1 MASLFRLEYIYDL
14 RCTFYFSFTWEIT
27 RRGRSR
33 RVVNSRFDSLRYHGS
48 NFVGLPKMIKS
59 ELLEKLKSFDDF
71 DVVFESSDLSRYSID
86 DVICHTEKSEIILKE
101 NVYQIDLQKISR
113 IFLKL
118 TRMYQEG
125 TIKEVLEDLK
135 THLKEEK
142 NILNSFEPVSVYD
155 GNLLITCFNSLTFYK
170 EALDFLKQFLKISKL
185 QEFDN
190 IQDLFYFVKS
200 TILVEINLRKF

>member
-1 MASLFRLEYIYDL
+1 
-14 RCTFYFSFTWEIT
+14 
-27 RRGRSR
+27 
-33 RVVNSRFDSLRYHGS
+33 
-48 NFVGLPKMIKS
+48 MIKS
-59 ELLEKLKSFDDF
+59 KLLEKLKSFDDF
-71 DVVFESSDLSRYSID
+71 DIVFESSDLSRYSID
-86 DVICHTEKSEIILKE
+86 DVICHTEKSEIVLKE

-125 TIKEVLEDLK
+125 TIKDVFEDLK

-142 NILNSFEPVSVYD
+142 NILNSFEPVYD

-185 QEFDN
+185 QEFDK

>member
-1 MASLFRLEYIYDL
+1 
-14 RCTFYFSFTWEIT
+14 
-27 RRGRSR
+27 
-33 RVVNSRFDSLRYHGS
+33 
-48 NFVGLPKMIKS
+48 MIKS
-59 ELLEKLKSFDDF
+59 KLLEKLKSFDDF

-86 DVICHTEKSEIILKE
+86 DVICHTEKSEIVLKE
-101 NVYQIDLQKISR
+101 NVYQIDLPKISR

-125 TIKEVLEDLK
+125 TIKDVFEDLK

-142 NILNSFEPVSVYD
+142 NVLNSFEPVYD
-155 GNLLITCFNSLTFYK
+155 GNLLITCFNSLIFYK
-170 EALDFLKQFLKISKL
+170 ESLDFLKQFLKISKL

>member
-1 MASLFRLEYIYDL
+1 
-14 RCTFYFSFTWEIT
+14 
-27 RRGRSR
+27 
-33 RVVNSRFDSLRYHGS
+33 
-48 NFVGLPKMIKS
+48 MIKS
-59 ELLEKLKSFDDF
+59 KLLEKLKSFDDF
-71 DVVFESSDLSRYSID
+71 DIVFESSDLSRYSID

-101 NVYQIDLQKISR
+101 NVYQIDLPKISR

-125 TIKEVLEDLK
+125 TIKDVFEDLK

-142 NILNSFEPVSVYD
+142 NILNSFEPVYD
-155 GNLLITCFNSLTFYK
+155 GNLLITCFNSLIFYK

>member
-1 MASLFRLEYIYDL
+1 
-14 RCTFYFSFTWEIT
+14 
-27 RRGRSR
+27 
-33 RVVNSRFDSLRYHGS
+33 
-48 NFVGLPKMIKS
+48 MIKS

-86 DVICHTEKSEIILKE
+86 DVICHTEKSEIALKE
-101 NVYQIDLQKISR
+101 NIYQIDLPKISR

-125 TIKEVLEDLK
+125 TIKDVFEDLK

-142 NILNSFEPVSVYD
+142 NVLNSFEPVYD
-155 GNLLITCFNSLTFYK
+155 GNLLITCFNSLIFYK

-200 TILVEINLRKF
+200 TILVDINLRKF

>member
-1 MASLFRLEYIYDL
+1 
-14 RCTFYFSFTWEIT
+14 
-27 RRGRSR
+27 
-33 RVVNSRFDSLRYHGS
+33 
-48 NFVGLPKMIKS
+48 MIKS

-86 DVICHTEKSEIILKE
+86 DIICHTEKSEIVLKE

-125 TIKEVLEDLK
+125 TIKDVFEDLK
-135 THLKEEK
+135 THLKGEK
-142 NILNSFEPVSVYD
+142 NVLNSFEPVYD

>member
-1 MASLFRLEYIYDL
+1 
-14 RCTFYFSFTWEIT
+14 
-27 RRGRSR
+27 
-33 RVVNSRFDSLRYHGS
+33 
-48 NFVGLPKMIKS
+48 MIKS
-59 ELLEKLKSFDDF
+59 KLLEKLKSFDDF

-86 DVICHTEKSEIILKE
+86 DVICHTEKSEIILQ
-101 NVYQIDLQKISR
+101 NFSQFDIPKISR

-125 TIKEVLEDLK
+125 TIKDVFEDLK
-135 THLKEEK
+135 SHLKEEK
-142 NILNSFEPVSVYD
+142 NVLNNLND
-155 GNLLITCFNSLTFYK
+155 NGNFLITCFNSLIFYK

-190 IQDLFYFVKS
+190 IQDLFYFVKA

>member
-1 MASLFRLEYIYDL
+1 M
-14 RCTFYFSFTWEIT
+14 
-27 RRGRSR
+27 
-33 RVVNSRFDSLRYHGS
+33 
-48 NFVGLPKMIKS
+48 KKS
-59 ELLEKLKSFDDF
+59 KLLEKLKSFDDF

-86 DVICHTEKSEIILKE
+86 DVICHTEKSEIVLKE
-101 NVYQIDLQKISR
+101 NVYQTDIPKISR

-125 TIKEVLEDLK
+125 TIKDVFEDLK
-135 THLKEEK
+135 SHLKEEK
-142 NILNSFEPVSVYD
+142 NVLNNLD
-155 GNLLITCFNSLTFYK
+155 DNGNFLITCFNSLIFYK

-190 IQDLFYFVKS
+190 IQDLFYFVKA

>member
-1 MASLFRLEYIYDL
+1 
-14 RCTFYFSFTWEIT
+14 
-27 RRGRSR
+27 
-33 RVVNSRFDSLRYHGS
+33 
-48 NFVGLPKMIKS
+48 MIKS

-86 DVICHTEKSEIILKE
+86 DIICHTEKSEIVLKE
-101 NVYQIDLQKISR
+101 NVYQFDLPKISR

-125 TIKEVLEDLK
+125 TIKDVFEDLK

-142 NILNSFEPVSVYD
+142 NVLNSFEPVYD

>member
-1 MASLFRLEYIYDL
+1 M
-14 RCTFYFSFTWEIT
+14 
-27 RRGRSR
+27 
-33 RVVNSRFDSLRYHGS
+33 
-48 NFVGLPKMIKS
+48 KKS
-59 ELLEKLKSFDDF
+59 KLLEKLKSFDDF

-86 DVICHTEKSEIILKE
+86 DVICHTEKSEIILQ
-101 NVYQIDLQKISR
+101 NFSQFDIPKISR

-125 TIKEVLEDLK
+125 TIKDVFEDLK
-135 THLKEEK
+135 SHLKEEK
-142 NILNSFEPVSVYD
+142 NVLNNLD
-155 GNLLITCFNSLTFYK
+155 DNGNFLITCFNSLIFYK

-200 TILVEINLRKF
+200 TILVDINLRKF

>member
-1 MASLFRLEYIYDL
+1 
-14 RCTFYFSFTWEIT
+14 
-27 RRGRSR
+27 
-33 RVVNSRFDSLRYHGS
+33 
-48 NFVGLPKMIKS
+48 MIKS
-59 ELLEKLKSFDDF
+59 KLLEKLKSFDDF

-86 DVICHTEKSEIILKE
+86 DVICHTEKSEIVLKE
-101 NVYQIDLQKISR
+101 NVYQIDLPKISR

-125 TIKEVLEDLK
+125 TIKDVFEDLK

-142 NILNSFEPVSVYD
+142 NVLNSFEPVYD
-155 GNLLITCFNSLTFYK
+155 ENLLITCFNSLIFYK

>member
-1 MASLFRLEYIYDL
+1 
-14 RCTFYFSFTWEIT
+14 
-27 RRGRSR
+27 
-33 RVVNSRFDSLRYHGS
+33 
-48 NFVGLPKMIKS
+48 MIKS
-59 ELLEKLKSFDDF
+59 KLLEKLKSFDDF

-86 DVICHTEKSEIILKE
+86 DIICHTEKSEIVLKE
-101 NVYQIDLQKISR
+101 NVYQFDLPKISR

-125 TIKEVLEDLK
+125 TIKDVFEDLK

-142 NILNSFEPVSVYD
+142 NVLNSFEPVYD

>member
-1 MASLFRLEYIYDL
+1 
-14 RCTFYFSFTWEIT
+14 
-27 RRGRSR
+27 
-33 RVVNSRFDSLRYHGS
+33 
-48 NFVGLPKMIKS
+48 MIKS
-59 ELLEKLKSFDDF
+59 KLLEKLKSFDDF

-86 DVICHTEKSEIILKE
+86 DVICHTEKSEIVLKE
-101 NVYQIDLQKISR
+101 NVYQIDLPKISR

-118 TRMYQEG
+118 TRMYQEC
-125 TIKEVLEDLK
+125 TIKEVFEDLK

-142 NILNSFEPVSVYD
+142 NILNNLED
-155 GNLLITCFNSLTFYK
+155 NGNLLITCFNSLIFYK

-185 QEFDN
+185 QEFDK